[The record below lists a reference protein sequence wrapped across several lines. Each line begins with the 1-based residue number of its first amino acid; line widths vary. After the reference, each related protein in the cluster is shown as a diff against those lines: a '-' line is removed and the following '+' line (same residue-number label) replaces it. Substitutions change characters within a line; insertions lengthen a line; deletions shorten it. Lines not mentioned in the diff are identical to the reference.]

1 MDGVFKIDNEMLRD
15 QVVHFQKK
23 IQDLED
29 QLEDSRVNADREENA
44 MRSRIQKYKDNEAG
58 LRLEAA
64 DIKKEA
70 EQSTKSEALARA
82 KAEEAEEALRENTFA
97 LENARAEIEGLRAEI
112 AVSFYP
118 SMSNNIMIVF
128 MLSSQALESDQARNS
143 MDKARIEEA
152 SKRAATERNR
162 HNDEVSQLK
171 EMLEAVRASRKELQQ
186 ELEVVRAESSES
198 THSLSILK
206 QTVEALDS
214 DKAEVRLCD

>member
-82 KAEEAEEALRENTFA
+82 KAEEAEEALRDTTFA
-97 LENARAEIEGLRAEI
+97 LENSWDHAQNCCRFL
-112 AVSFYP
+112 SF
-118 SMSNNIMIVF
+118 NV
-128 MLSSQALESDQARNS
+128 
-143 MDKARIEEA
+143 
-152 SKRAATERNR
+152 
-162 HNDEVSQLK
+162 
-171 EMLEAVRASRKELQQ
+171 
-186 ELEVVRAESSES
+186 
-198 THSLSILK
+198 
-206 QTVEALDS
+206 
-214 DKAEVRLCD
+214 